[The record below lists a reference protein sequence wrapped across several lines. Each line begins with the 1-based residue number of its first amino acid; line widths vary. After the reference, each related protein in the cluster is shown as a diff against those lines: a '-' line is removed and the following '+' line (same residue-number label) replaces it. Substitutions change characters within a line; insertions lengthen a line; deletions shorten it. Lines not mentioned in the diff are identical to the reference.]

1 MISLSLV
8 PIDIPDCP
16 TYEQLQMLHL
26 SLYFSLKIMLFLS
39 IFSVRSLCIVF
50 WHLELYLI

>member
-1 MISLSLV
+1 VISLSLV